1 MTEASNVYSYIRR
14 GRDGPSISCSLSS
27 GYHTNMKSF
36 ACVVLLAAAA
46 MAAPGTQGQ
55 RDKRGYL
62 SGWSS
67 GHHGYSLDYAP
78 AVSYSLHEP
87 LHSLSIAPA
96 HKIVSYDKVVHEPQI
111 VQVKK
116 IVSVPKVVTVPKV
129 VSVSKI
135 VEEPQISYSSI
146 GSHGSFGSYGSIGSI
161 GSHGSIASH
170 GWW

>member
-1 MTEASNVYSYIRR
+1 
-14 GRDGPSISCSLSS
+14 
-27 GYHTNMKSF
+27 MKSF

-67 GHHGYSLDYAP
+67 LDHHDYSLDYAP

-96 HKIVSYDKVVHEPQI
+96 HKIVSYDKVIHEPKI
-111 VQVKK
+111 VEVKK
-116 IVSVPKVVTVPKV
+116 IVSVPKVVTVPRV

-135 VEEPQISYSSI
+135 VEEPHISYSNI
-146 GSHGSFGSYGSIGSI
+146 GSHSSFGSYGSIGSI
-161 GSHGSIASH
+161 GSHG
-170 GWW
+170 WW

>member
-1 MTEASNVYSYIRR
+1 MFISTYKRMRR
-14 GRDGPSISCSLSS
+14 DVQSISCFVSS
-27 GYHTNMKSF
+27 DESTNMKSF

-55 RDKRGYL
+55 RVKRGYL

-67 GHHGYSLDYAP
+67 LGHHGYSLDYAP

-96 HKIVSYDKVVHEPQI
+96 RKIVSYDKIVHEPKL
-111 VQVKK
+111 VTVKK
-116 IVSVPKVVTVPKV
+116 IVSVPKLVTVPKI

-135 VEEPQISYSSI
+135 VEAPRISYSSI
-146 GSHGSFGSYGSIGSI
+146 GSHG
-161 GSHGSIASH
+161 
-170 GWW
+170 WW